1 MNEEIS
7 KLVYYRLD
15 RANESIREAELLLD
29 AGHANT
35 CVNRLYYACFYAVS
49 ALLLMKGHSS
59 PKHSGVRSLFHQK
72 IVRPGLVEVA
82 MGHLYDRL
90 FDSRQKSDYA
100 DLVKFEVMDILPWT
114 AEVKAFVAKIAG
126 LIADEKQY

>member
-35 CVNRLYYACFYAVS
+35 CVNRLYYACMHVFMLYQPFCWRR
-49 ALLLMKGHSS
+49 GIPH
-59 PKHSGVRSLFHQK
+59 PN
-72 IVRPGLVEVA
+72 IVA
-82 MGHLYDRL
+82 
-90 FDSRQKSDYA
+90 SDPFSI
-100 DLVKFEVMDILPWT
+100 K
-114 AEVKAFVAKIAG
+114 K
-126 LIADEKQY
+126 